1 MNRRDLLK
9 AIGLTACITPFAHT
23 ASACLPGSRNLTKNR
38 VLRIAHITDI
48 HVKPGLRA
56 PKGLARCFH
65 HIQSLPDKVDLILN
79 GGDSIMDAL
88 SRDKST
94 VTKQWNVWDSVLKNE
109 CGIPMENCIGN
120 HDVWGAGQKNDLL
133 YGKKWALDTLALD
146 KPYRSFDK
154 AGWHFIILDSVHPRE
169 EGWYTARLDDE
180 QIDWLKSD
188 LKGVHK
194 DTPVLVLSHIPILS
208 AAAFFDGDNEK
219 SGNWQIPGSW
229 VHIDARKIIDLFY
242 KHGNVKVCLSGHL
255 HLLDKVEYN
264 GITFL
269 CNGAVSGNWWN
280 GSYLQTHP
288 GYALVNLYDDGS
300 FDNEYVRYS

>member
-9 AIGLTACITPFAHT
+9 AIGVTACLTPFSQPA
-23 ASACLPGSRNLTKNR
+23 ASQIHSGNIPKNR

-65 HIQSLPDKVDLILN
+65 HIQSGPDKVDLILN
-79 GGDSIMDAL
+79 GGDAIMDAL

-109 CGIPMENCIGN
+109 CSIPMENCIGN
-120 HDVWGAGQKNDLL
+120 HDVCGAGDKNDLL
-133 YGKKWALDTLALD
+133 YGKKWAQDILALQ

-154 AGWHFIILDSVHPRE
+154 AGWHIIILDSVHPRE
-169 EGWYTARLDDE
+169 EGWYMAKLDEE
-180 QIDWLKSD
+180 QFDWLKSD
-188 LKGVHK
+188 LKRVDK
-194 DTPVLVLSHIPILS
+194 NTPVLVLSHIPILS

-255 HLLDKVEYN
+255 HLLDRVEYN

-280 GSYLQTHP
+280 GAYHQTPP
-288 GYALVNLYDDGS
+288 GYALVNLYDDGT
-300 FDNEYVRYS
+300 FDNEYVKYS

>member
-9 AIGLTACITPFAHT
+9 FIGFTTCMAPFTYPAAANPH
-23 ASACLPGSRNLTKNR
+23 SSGSFTKNR

-79 GGDSIMDAL
+79 GGDAIMDAL

-94 VTKQWNVWDSVLKNE
+94 VSKQWKVWDSVLKNE
-109 CGIPMENCIGN
+109 CSITMENCIGN
-120 HDVWGAGQKNDLL
+120 HDIWGAGAKNDLL

-154 AGWHFIILDSVHPRE
+154 AGWHFIILDSIHPKA
-169 EGWYTARLDDE
+169 EGWYTAKLDEE
-180 QIDWLKSD
+180 QFDWLKAD
-188 LKGVHK
+188 LKK
-194 DTPVLVLSHIPILS
+194 TDKSTPVLVLSHIPILS
-208 AAAFFDGDNEK
+208 AAAFFDGENEK

-229 VHIDARKIIDLFY
+229 VHIDARRIIDLFY
-242 KHGNVKVCLSGHL
+242 KHGNVKACLSGHL

-280 GSYLQTHP
+280 GAYQQTHP

>member
-23 ASACLPGSRNLTKNR
+23 ASAGLPGSRNLTKNR

-133 YGKKWALDTLALD
+133 YGKKWALDTLALNR
-146 KPYRSFDK
+146 PYRSFDK

-169 EGWYTARLDDE
+169 EGWYTARLDEE
-180 QIDWLKSD
+180 QMDWLKSD
-188 LKGVHK
+188 LKSVPK

-229 VHIDARKIIDLFY
+229 VHIDAREIINLFY
-242 KHGNVKVCLSGHL
+242 KQGNVKVCLSGHL
-255 HLLDKVEYN
+255 HLLDRVDYN

-280 GSYLQTHP
+280 GSYHQTHP
-288 GYALVNLYDDGS
+288 GYALINLYDDGS
-300 FDNEYVRYS
+300 FDNDYVRYS